1 VFVSHALINQNSM
14 PKDNGKYPGIVN
26 DLMEL
31 LAESGV
37 GVVQMSCPEL
47 SFGAPL
53 GRKMKSKET
62 LDTVPFRKHCKGM
75 AVGVMNH
82 VETYQKA
89 KYKVVGILG
98 IEHSP
103 VEAVHQIDN
112 GNRIVPGKGIFIEE
126 IEEQM
131 KKRRFQIPMVGV
143 NLNNIYSSL
152 ERVQSMLNAT

>member
-1 VFVSHALINQNSM
+1 VFISHALMNQNSM
-14 PKDNGKYPGIVN
+14 PKDKGKYPGMVS

-31 LAESGV
+31 LSESGV
-37 GVVQMSCPEL
+37 GVVQMPCPEL

-53 GRKMKSKET
+53 GRKIKSKET
-62 LDTVPFRKHCKGM
+62 LDTKPFRKHCKGM
-75 AVGVMNH
+75 ATGMMNH

-98 IEHSP
+98 VEHSP

-112 GNRIVPGKGIFIEE
+112 GSRIVPGKGIFTEE

-131 KKRRFQIPMVGV
+131 KKRRFQIPIVGV

-152 ERVQSMLNAT
+152 ERVQSMLNAS